1 MKRGRFAPSPTGPLH
16 FGSLLAAL
24 ASFCDARS
32 QGGEWLLRIEDVDR
46 PRARRDAAAHIL
58 STLSRYGFR
67 WDGPV
72 VKQSQR
78 TARYESALDA
88 LVMRGRVFGC
98 ACSRQD
104 LAPAAIGATGER
116 VYPGTCRDGL
126 PAARAARA
134 QRVRVDAER
143 IEFVDRL
150 QGRCTQ
156 DLAREAGDF
165 VLRRADGVHAYHL
178 AVVVDDAEQAIT
190 DVVRGA
196 DLLPSTPRQIFLQR
210 ALGYPTP
217 AYLHIPVAVDQRGRK
232 LSKQTGAAALPEAPL
247 EPLLKA
253 WAFLGQSP
261 PVRAPAALDEF
272 WSFAFRAWNPAQ
284 IPVATALP
292 AA

>member
-253 WAFLGQSP
+253 WAFLGQSS